1 MDREV
6 AEGMERYA
14 RQILFPGIGEAGQK
28 KLSQAPADFGAALDQ
43 SFEIACR
50 TGLHCAP
57 DAARTIGAFPL
68 GTIRLSLSD
77 LNTAEQID
85 ATLDAVG
92 RLAAS
97 SLL

>member
-1 MDREV
+1 M
-6 AEGMERYA
+6 
-14 RQILFPGIGEAGQK
+14 LFR
-28 KLSQAPADFGAALDQ
+28 SFGAIFDQ

-68 GTIRLSLSD
+68 GTIRLSLSY

-85 ATLDAVG
+85 LALDAVG
-92 RLAAS
+92 RIAGS
-97 SLL
+97 SLP